1 MTGASGEPFSSAPE
15 GALRRTLRAVSVPGP
30 PPAPEAVP
38 LAGRGPRA
46 VLRLTA
52 FRKLYTALVLSSFG
66 DWLGF
71 LATTALAAQLVD
83 SFEGKA
89 YATGGVLVFR
99 LLPAVLFGPLAGAFA
114 DRWDRRTT
122 MVVADLL
129 RFLLFLSIPVVGS
142 VADQSTALVHLL
154 AASFLIETVSLF
166 WIPAKEASVPNIVGP
181 ERLEGANQLTLIATY
196 GSAPVAAVVFG
207 LLSLLSRALGTGF
220 EYFRTGPVD
229 LALYVNAATFL
240 FAALTVARLDIPRG
254 PRLAKG
260 ERTSVVTSLR
270 EGFVFMGSTPLAR
283 GLLVGMLGAL
293 AAGGAIIALGRL
305 FAESVLAGGN
315 AAYALLFGA
324 IFLGIALGVA
334 LGPRALGDLSRR
346 RVFGPSI
353 VGAGVSLTFMSLV
366 PNLFLATVAT
376 GLVGF
381 FAGVAYVVGLTL
393 LGLEV
398 DDAIR
403 GRMFGL
409 VQSLMRIDL
418 LLVTATTPFLAGAI
432 GVREGPLGISINGV
446 AVVLL
451 VGGLL
456 GILVGL
462 VAYRQMDDRR
472 GIPLR
477 ADLARRLARRD
488 APPTYRGTFI
498 ALEGGEGAGKSTQL
512 ALLEGWLR
520 ARGHDVV
527 VTREP
532 GATAAGARIRAMLL
546 DPASTVSPRAEALL
560 YAADRAQHV
569 AEVVRPALERGA
581 VVLTDRYVDS
591 SLAYQGAGRELAR
604 DDVARLSRW
613 ATDGLKPDLVVL
625 LDVDPVLGLRRAG
638 DAPDRMEGE
647 SLEFHQRVRE
657 GFLELAGQDASR
669 YLVVAADAPA
679 ARVHE
684 SVRARVADL
693 VPVPE
698 VAAAPDVVPVHGGG
712 VRT

>member
-1 MTGASGEPFSSAPE
+1 MPVPEP
-15 GALRRTLRAVSVPGP
+15 L
-30 PPAPEAVP
+30 PAPTPEP

-52 FRKLYTALVLSSFG
+52 FRRLYTALVLSSFG

-89 YATGGVLVFR
+89 FATGGVLVFR

-114 DRWDRRTT
+114 DRWDRRAT
-122 MVVADLL
+122 MVVCDVL
-129 RFLLFLSIPVVGS
+129 RFLLFLSIPIVGS
-142 VADQSTALVHLL
+142 VAERSTALLYLL
-154 AASFLIETVSLF
+154 VASFLIETVSLF
-166 WIPAKEASVPNIVGP
+166 WIPAKEASVPNLVGP

-207 LLSLLSRALGTGF
+207 LLSLVSRALGSGF

-240 FAALTVARLDIPRG
+240 FAAMTVARLHIPGG
-254 PRLAKG
+254 PRTAKG
-260 ERTSVVTSLR
+260 DGTTVLGSLR
-270 EGFVFMGSTPLAR
+270 EGLSFMGSTPLAR

-305 FAESVLAGGN
+305 FAESVLAGGD

-324 IFLGIALGVA
+324 IFAGIALGVA
-334 LGPRALGDLSRR
+334 LGPKALGDLSRR

-353 VGAGVSLTFMSLV
+353 VGAGTALTFMSLV

-376 GLVGF
+376 LLVGA

-393 LGLEV
+393 LGLEIA
-398 DDAIR
+398 DEMR
-403 GRMFGL
+403 GRTFGL

-418 LLVTATTPFLAGAI
+418 LLVTATTPFIAGSI
-432 GVREGPLGISINGV
+432 GVREGPLGISVNGV

-451 VGGLL
+451 TGGLL
-456 GILVGL
+456 AVVVGL

-477 ADLARRLARRD
+477 TDLARRLARRD
-488 APPTYRGTFI
+488 LEPSHRGTFI
-498 ALEGGEGAGKSTQL
+498 SLEGGEGAGKSTQL
-512 ALLEGWLR
+512 VLLETWLR
-520 ARGHDVV
+520 ERGHEVV

-532 GATAAGARIRAMLL
+532 GATPAGARIRELLL
-546 DPASTVSPRAEALL
+546 DPTSTLSPRAEAML

-569 AEVVRPALERGA
+569 AQVVRPALERGA

-613 ATDGLKPDLVVL
+613 ATEGLQPDLVVL

-638 DAPDRMEGE
+638 DRPDRIEAE
-647 SLEFHQRVRE
+647 SLEFHRRVRE
-657 GFLELAGQDASR
+657 GFLELAGQDPAR
-669 YLVVAADAPA
+669 YLVLAADAPVEQ
-679 ARVHE
+679 VHE
-684 SVRARVADL
+684 AVRVRLTDL
-693 VPVPE
+693 VPEPE
-698 VAAAPDVVPVHGGG
+698 V

>member
-1 MTGASGEPFSSAPE
+1 M
-15 GALRRTLRAVSVPGP
+15 
-30 PPAPEAVP
+30 PAPEPLPAPPQEVP

-46 VLRLTA
+46 VLRLTP
-52 FRKLYTALVLSSFG
+52 FRRLYTALVLSSFG

-89 YATGGVLVFR
+89 FATGGVLVFR

-122 MVVADLL
+122 MVVCDVL
-129 RFLLFLSIPVVGS
+129 RFLLFLSIPIVGS
-142 VADQSTALVHLL
+142 VAERSTSLL
-154 AASFLIETVSLF
+154 YLLGASFLIETVSLF

-207 LLSLLSRALGTGF
+207 LLSLLSRALGSGF

-240 FAALTVARLDIPRG
+240 FAALTVFRLQIPGG
-254 PRLAKG
+254 PRRTKG
-260 ERTSVVTSLR
+260 DGTTVLGSLR
-270 EGFVFMGSTPLAR
+270 EGLTFMGGTPLAR

-305 FAESVLAGGN
+305 FAESVLAGGD

-324 IFLGIALGVA
+324 IFAGIALGVA

-353 VGAGVSLTFMSLV
+353 VGAGSALTFMALV

-376 GLVGF
+376 LLVGA

-393 LGLEV
+393 LGLEIA
-398 DDAIR
+398 DEMR

-418 LLVTATTPFLAGAI
+418 LVVTATTPFIAGSI
-432 GVREGPLGISINGV
+432 GVREGPFGTSVNGV
-446 AVVLL
+446 SVVLL

-456 GILVGL
+456 SVLVGL
-462 VAYRQMDDRR
+462 VAHRQMDDRR

-477 ADLARRLARRD
+477 TDLARRLARRD
-488 APPTYRGTFI
+488 PEPSYRGTFV

-512 ALLEGWLR
+512 VLLEAWLR
-520 ARGHDVV
+520 GRGHEVV

-532 GATAAGARIRAMLL
+532 GATPAGSRIRQLLL
-546 DPASTVSPRAEALL
+546 DPTATLSPRAEAML

-569 AEVVRPALERGA
+569 AQVVRPALERGA

-604 DDVARLSRW
+604 DEVARLSRW
-613 ATDGLKPDLVVL
+613 ATEGLKPDLVVL

-638 DAPDRMEGE
+638 DSPDRIEAE
-647 SLEFHQRVRE
+647 SLDFHRRVRE
-657 GFLELAGQDASR
+657 GFLELAGQDHHR
-669 YLVVAADAPA
+669 YLVVAADAPVEQ
-679 ARVHE
+679 VHE
-684 SVRARVADL
+684 AVRARLQAL
-693 VPVPE
+693 VP
-698 VAAAPDVVPVHGGG
+698 APQV

>member
-1 MTGASGEPFSSAPE
+1 MPVPEP
-15 GALRRTLRAVSVPGP
+15 L
-30 PPAPEAVP
+30 PAPPSEP

-46 VLRLTA
+46 VLRLPA

-89 YATGGVLVFR
+89 FATGGVLVFR

-122 MVVADLL
+122 MVVCDLL
-129 RFLLFLSIPVVGS
+129 RFLLFLSIPIVGS
-142 VADQSTALVHLL
+142 VAERSTALLYLL
-154 AASFLIETVSLF
+154 VASFLIETVSLF

-207 LLSLLSRALGTGF
+207 MLSLVSRALGSGF

-229 LALYVNAATFL
+229 LALYANAATFL
-240 FAALTVARLDIPRG
+240 FAALTVSRLQIPGG
-254 PRLAKG
+254 PRRANGNRSSVLA
-260 ERTSVVTSLR
+260 SLR
-270 EGFVFMGSTPLAR
+270 EGLTFMGSTPLAR

-305 FAESVLAGGN
+305 FAESVLAGGD

-324 IFLGIALGVA
+324 IFAGIALGVA
-334 LGPRALGDLSRR
+334 LGPKALGDLSRR

-353 VGAGVSLTFMSLV
+353 VGAGSALTFMSLV

-376 GLVGF
+376 VLVGA

-398 DDAIR
+398 ADEMR

-418 LLVTATTPFLAGAI
+418 LLVTATTPFVAGSI
-432 GVREGPLGISINGV
+432 GVREGPLGVSINGV
-446 AVVLL
+446 SVVLL
-451 VGGLL
+451 TGGLL
-456 GILVGL
+456 AVVVGL

-477 ADLARRLARRD
+477 TDLARRLARRD
-488 APPTYRGTFI
+488 AETSYPGTFV

-512 ALLEGWLR
+512 VLLESWLR
-520 ARGHDVV
+520 ERGHEVV

-532 GATAAGARIRAMLL
+532 GATPAGARIRELLL
-546 DPASTVSPRAEALL
+546 DPTATLSPRAEALL

-569 AEVVRPALERGA
+569 AQVVRPALKRGA
-581 VVLTDRYVDS
+581 LVLTDRYVDS
-591 SLAYQGAGRELAR
+591 SLAYQGAGRELVR
-604 DDVARLSRW
+604 DEVARLSRW
-613 ATDGLKPDLVVL
+613 ATEGLKPDLVVL

-638 DAPDRMEGE
+638 DSPDRIEAE
-647 SLEFHQRVRE
+647 SLEFHRRVRE
-657 GFLELAGQDASR
+657 GFLELAGQDPDR
-669 YLVVAADAPA
+669 YLVVAADAPVEQ
-679 ARVHE
+679 VHE
-684 SVRARVADL
+684 AVRTRLQALVPEPQVVRA
-693 VPVPE
+693 
-698 VAAAPDVVPVHGGG
+698 
-712 VRT
+712 